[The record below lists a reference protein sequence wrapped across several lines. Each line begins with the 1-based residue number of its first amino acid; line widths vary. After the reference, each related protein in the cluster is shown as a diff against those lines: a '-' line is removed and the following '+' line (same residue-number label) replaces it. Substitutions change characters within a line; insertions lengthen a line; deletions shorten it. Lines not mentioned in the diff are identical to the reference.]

1 MVLFLALK
9 AWAFMEALK
18 ILHFIYIL
26 VFYFYLCLRAFS
38 PVIRQNFSKNNIF
51 FQAYLRV
58 EFCGISA
65 VEELCKSLEAERL
78 WASLEAERLCAS
90 LEAERWF
97 KSLEAADGLWKS
109 LDAEILCRK
118 EVDLFKRYC
127 ECARLDLKHLLK
139 GL

>member
-18 ILHFIYIL
+18 VLHFIYIL
-26 VFYFYLCLRAFS
+26 VFYFYLFS
-38 PVIRQNFSKNNIF
+38 EHFLLLTDRILVKTIFF

-78 WASLEAERLCAS
+78 CASLEAERLCASLEAERLCAS

-97 KSLEAADGLWKS
+97 KSLEAAEGL
-109 LDAEILCRK
+109 
-118 EVDLFKRYC
+118 
-127 ECARLDLKHLLK
+127 
-139 GL
+139 

>member
-18 ILHFIYIL
+18 VLHFIYIL

-78 WASLEAERLCAS
+78 WASLEAER
-90 LEAERWF
+90 WF

-118 EVDLFKRYC
+118 EVDLFRRYC